1 MTPIDTSA
9 PLYPRTPELIERG
22 GVRAAL
28 LYGHGDREGWRSE
41 SGDDPENRQR
51 GAEAEVAVKDDLR
64 GTWAPDASFDVLA
77 TRLDGGPISIEVK
90 LNRGRSV
97 ERGGWDLALHPARAS
112 ELAPGIRDTD
122 PRRLSANVIALV
134 RIDTLRDPEA
144 YALTGWLTR
153 EEFIARAEVTNYGR
167 GPRIAVVDC
176 SRPGV
181 LRPWA
186 ELRSLVLGVVVTA
199 DERREI
205 LAEIRRNCGIDW
217 QAENRTSE
225 KVSR

>member
-1 MTPIDTSA
+1 MTLDATSS
-9 PLYPRTPELIERG
+9 PSYPRTPELIERG
-22 GVRAAL
+22 ALRAAML
-28 LYGHGDREGWRSE
+28 DGHGDREGWVVAP
-41 SGDDPENRQR
+41 GDNPSNRQR
-51 GAEAEVAVKDDLR
+51 GFEAEVVVKDDLR
-64 GTWAPDASFDVLA
+64 GAWAPVHDYDVVA
-77 TRLDGGPISIEVK
+77 TRLDGGPITIEVK
-90 LNRGRSV
+90 LNRGV
-97 ERGGWDLALHPARAS
+97 NADKGGWDLALHPARAS
-112 ELAPGIRDTD
+112 ELKAGIRETD

-134 RIDTLRDPEA
+134 RIDYLPDPEA
-144 YALTGWLTR
+144 YVPTGWLTR
-153 EEFIARAEVTNYGR
+153 EEFIAKAEVANYGK